1 MEPFRHL
8 TGLAASLRED
18 NIDTDVIYPARF
30 LTITARD
37 GLGAYAFHDREFRTH
52 GAPVLVAGANFGCG
66 SSREQAVWALLGAG
80 VRCVIA
86 PSFGEIFAGNCIRNG
101 VLPVTLAADQIEQF
115 HAAAAAGAGFT
126 VDLEAST
133 VRAGDALTASFAIP
147 EPQRQALLNGWDET
161 AAILASDG
169 AAIAE
174 FELRQRQIQPWLYP
188 EDPA

>member
-1 MEPFRHL
+1 MEPFTRIA
-8 TGLAASLRED
+8 GPAFSLDED

-37 GLGAYAFHDREFRTH
+37 GLGAYAFADRKLDLG

-86 PSFGEIFAGNCIRNG
+86 PGFGEIFAGNCLRNG
-101 VLPVTLAADQIEQF
+101 VLPVVLDAAEV
-115 HAAAAAGAGFT
+115 AGLHRSAQAGDVFT
-126 VDLEAST
+126 VDLHACT
-133 VRAGDALTASFAIP
+133 VQAGDARPLGFAIA

-161 AAILASDG
+161 AAILARDG
-169 AAIAE
+169 EAIAT
-174 FELRQRQIQPWLYP
+174 FEARQRQAQPWLWR
-188 EDPA
+188 